1 MPNINLTI
9 NAQGTLLQTE
19 GKQDLQL
26 TPDTFSPGLLFVS
39 SVGG

>member
-1 MPNINLTI
+1 MPNITLCVNEL
-9 NAQGTLLQTE
+9 GTLIQTE

-26 TPDTFSPGLLFVS
+26 TPDTFGPGQLFVI